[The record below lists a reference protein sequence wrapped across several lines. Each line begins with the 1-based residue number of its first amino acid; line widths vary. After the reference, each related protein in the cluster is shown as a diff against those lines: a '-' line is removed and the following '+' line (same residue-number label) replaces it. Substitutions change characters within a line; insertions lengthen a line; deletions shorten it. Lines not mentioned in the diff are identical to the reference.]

1 MNYRLISKALGLL
14 LLLLGVTMGI
24 CLGVEGTA
32 HWSSASFR
40 ALAISLGIT
49 VGVGVFLLVL
59 GRGSGTDMLRK
70 ESIAIVSLGWL
81 ACGLFGALPY
91 VFCEPSVSLARGFFE
106 AVSGFT
112 TTGASIIDDLTQYDR
127 AILLWRSSTQ
137 WLGGMGILVL
147 FVAVLSYFK
156 LGGKSL
162 FQHESSVEREHSTF
176 TSIRDTAASLWKAY
190 IVMTLVCILGLWL
203 LGMTP
208 YEAVNHAFA
217 TLSTGGFSTENASL
231 AAYSSAIQLWVILF
245 MIIGS
250 LSFLLYPRWAANP
263 KTLLRKDEP
272 TVYFLSIVA
281 VTTLAI
287 ALARFADGDHAPIP
301 QVLLGS
307 AFQVTSIISTTGFA
321 SEDYAQWNSLSQMLL
336 LTIMF
341 IGGCAGSTA
350 GGLKVNRFI
359 SVYRILREELTRYYR
374 PRIVLRM
381 PELHRGGGAGRRR
394 QILIIFVLA
403 WLVTGLGTLL
413 VCAFEPRLSPMGAI
427 SGVVSCMMNVGPA
440 LAELGPTHNYSGLHG
455 HTLVLLSFLMILGR
469 LEFLALV
476 VLLSR
481 HFWKRY

>member
-1 MNYRLISKALGLL
+1 LNYRLISKGLGLL
-14 LLLLGVTMGI
+14 LLLLGLSMGI
-24 CLGVEGTA
+24 CLAVVGTA
-32 HWSSASFR
+32 HWATGSVR
-40 ALAISLGIT
+40 ALGISLGIT
-49 VGVGVFLLVL
+49 VGCGLVLLVL
-59 GRGSGTDMLRK
+59 GRGGGTDMLRK

-91 VFCEPSVSLARGFFE
+91 VFCEPAVSLPRAFFE

-112 TTGASIIDDLTQYDR
+112 TTGASIISDLTEYDP

-162 FQHESSVEREHSTF
+162 FQHESSVEREHSTL
-176 TSIRDTAASLWKAY
+176 TSVRSTAASLWRAY
-190 IVMTLVCILGLWL
+190 IAMTLVCFLGLWL

-217 TLSTGGFSTENASL
+217 TLSTGGFSTENRSL
-231 AAYSSAIQLWVILF
+231 AAFSPAIQWWVIAF
-245 MIIGS
+245 MILGS
-250 LSFLLYPRWAANP
+250 LSFLLYPRWVRQP
-263 KTLLRKDEP
+263 KSILRRDEP
-272 TVYFLSIVA
+272 TLVFLGIVA
-281 VTTLAI
+281 FATVAI
-287 ALARFADGDHAPIP
+287 TVARLADGDAKSVG
-301 QVLLGS
+301 QVILGS
-307 AFQVTSIISTTGFA
+307 AFQVTSLISTTGFA
-321 SEDYAQWNSLSQMLL
+321 SEDYALWGTFSQMLL

-359 SVYRILREELTRYYR
+359 SVFRILREELTRYYR
-374 PRIVLRM
+374 PRVVLRM
-381 PELHRGGGAGRRR
+381 SELHRGGGAGRRR
-394 QILIIFVLA
+394 QILSIFVLA

-413 VCAFEPRLSPMGAI
+413 VCALEPQLSPISAL
-427 SGVVSCMMNVGPA
+427 SGVVTCMMNVGPG
-440 LAELGPTHNYSGLHG
+440 LDQLGPTQNYSGLHG

>member
-1 MNYRLISKALGLL
+1 
-14 LLLLGVTMGI
+14 MGI
-24 CLGVEGTA
+24 CLAVVGTA
-32 HWSSASFR
+32 HWASSSVR
-40 ALAISLGIT
+40 ALSISLGIT
-49 VGVGVFLLVL
+49 VGVSVILLVL
-59 GRGSGTDMLRK
+59 GRGGGTEMLRR
-70 ESIAIVSLGWL
+70 ESIAIVSIGWI

-112 TTGASIIDDLTQYDR
+112 TTGASIINDLTEYGP

-176 TSIRDTAASLWKAY
+176 TSIRDTATSLWRAY
-190 IVMTLVCILGLWL
+190 IVMTLLCILGLWL

-217 TLSTGGFSTENASL
+217 TLSTGGFSTENRSL
-231 AAYSSAIQLWVILF
+231 AAFSPAIQLWVILF

-250 LSFLLYPRWAANP
+250 LSFLLYPRWARHP

-272 TVYFLSIVA
+272 TVVFLLIVA

-287 ALARFADGDHAPIP
+287 SVARFASGEERTIAQI
-301 QVLLGS
+301 LLGS
-307 AFQVTSIISTTGFA
+307 AFQVTSIISTTGFV
-321 SEDYAQWNSLSQMLL
+321 SEDYEQWGTLSRMLL

-359 SVYRILREELTRYYR
+359 SVFRILREELTRYFR

-394 QILIIFVLA
+394 QILILFVLA
-403 WLVTGLGTLL
+403 WLTTGFGTLV
-413 VCAFEPRLSPMGAI
+413 VCAFEPQLSPMGAI
-427 SGVVSCMMNVGPA
+427 SGVISCMMNVGPA
-440 LAELGPTHNYSGLHG
+440 LAELGPTQNYSGLHG
-455 HTLVLLSFLMILGR
+455 HTLVFLGFLMILGR